1 MSDRF
6 DLEQAIMNVWMVKD
20 DIGTLHWLYIDGP
33 EGPMS
38 DDQVCNHLM
47 ALEYT
52 LELKMQ
58 KLWDTFCAVN
68 KLDHHRKL
76 ADLEKELDTGNV

>member
-6 DLEQAIMNVWMVKD
+6 DLEQAIMNVWGVKE

-47 ALEYT
+47 ALEYS

-58 KLWDTFCAVN
+58 KLWDIFCAVN
-68 KLDHHRKL
+68 KVDHHRKL
-76 ADLEKELDTGNV
+76 AEEEIDNGNV

>member
-1 MSDRF
+1 MKGIDMTDRF

-68 KLDHHRKL
+68 KIDNHRKST
-76 ADLEKELDTGNV
+76 DSE